1 MDIKSIQSVRM
12 EAIKANL
19 KKHENVSKKEK
30 NSASKAEQKKP
41 DPAAVYEHV
50 DPSKTVESGY
60 GVLNA
65 QHPRLSEIDKM
76 KLEMDRRM
84 NGAFYRM
91 VLDALDGQNMGMKQA
106 IELLMKERGE
116 EITPE
121 MVEEAEQSVSES
133 GYFGV
138 QATADRIMDF
148 AKHLAVDDP
157 EKAEQLKAAFEAG
170 FKEAEKIWGGEL
182 PEISKKTYEAV
193 MEGFDRWMKQD
204 EQDAALASGSDF
216 EDAQT

>member
-12 EAIKANL
+12 EAIKANM

-30 NSASKAEQKKP
+30 EHTEKAEQKKT

-60 GVLNA
+60 GIPST

-138 QATADRIMDF
+138 QATADRILDF

-182 PEISKKTYEAV
+182 PEISKKTYQAV
-193 MEGFDRWMKQD
+193 MEGFDQWMNPD
-204 EQDAALASGSDF
+204 EQGGAQDSDADA
-216 EDAQT
+216 EDA